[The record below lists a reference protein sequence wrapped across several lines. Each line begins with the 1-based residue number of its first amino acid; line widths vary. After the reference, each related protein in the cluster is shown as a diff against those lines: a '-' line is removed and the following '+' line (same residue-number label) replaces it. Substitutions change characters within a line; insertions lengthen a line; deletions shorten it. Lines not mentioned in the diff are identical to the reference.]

1 MSGLQFDNKISLG
14 HIISIGLII
23 FGGITAYADLRGMQN
38 QLAAEVANMSRAAE
52 NREARARSLVMRQTA
67 RQFYMTETV
76 TVGQSV
82 TLNLAALRA
91 AMGVAI

>member
-52 NREARARSLVMRQTA
+52 NREARVRAVEIAQASQTSDLRSIQ
-67 RQFYMTETV
+67 
-76 TVGQSV
+76 VGISEIK
-82 TLNLAALRA
+82 AAISKIGDA
-91 AMGVAI
+91 P